1 MSKVATEQRE
11 HARVQL
17 APTIIR
23 AEKIEQS
30 GERREGYL
38 INVSLGGA
46 FLTMTEPPKKNKMSE
61 LHLLLPWGVGECR
74 VKAKAVWQQKDDTK
88 RVIGAGVSFVDL
100 SNDAKEKLQGYLDR
114 YVELSAEIT
123 D

>member
-17 APTIIR
+17 APSIIR
-23 AEKIEQS
+23 AEIEQS
-30 GERREGYL
+30 GERRDGYL

-46 FLTMTEPPKKNKMSE
+46 FLTMAEPPKKNTTAE
-61 LHLLLPWGVGECR
+61 LHLLLPWGVGECS
-74 VKAKAVWQQKDDTK
+74 VQAKAVWQQKDINQ
-88 RVIGAGVSFVDL
+88 RVIGAGMSFVNL
-100 SNDAKEKLQGYLDR
+100 SDDAKEKLQSYLDR
-114 YVELSAEIT
+114 YVELAAQIT

>member
-23 AEKIEQS
+23 AEIEQG

-46 FLTMTEPPKKNKMSE
+46 FLTMTEPPAKNKMSE
-61 LHLLLPWGVGECR
+61 LHLLLPWGVGECS

-100 SNDAKEKLQGYLDR
+100 SDDAKEKLQSYLDR
-114 YVELSAEIT
+114 YVELAAQIT

>member
-1 MSKVATEQRE
+1 MSKVATAEQRE

-23 AEKIEQS
+23 AEIERG

-38 INVSLGGA
+38 INVSLGGG
-46 FLTMTEPPKKNKMSE
+46 FLTMAEPPPKNKMSE

-74 VKAKAVWQQKDDTK
+74 VKAKAVWQQKDDAK

-100 SNDAKEKLQGYLDR
+100 SDDAKQKLQSYLDR
-114 YVELSAEIT
+114 YVELAAEIT

>member
-23 AEKIEQS
+23 AEIEQG

-46 FLTMTEPPKKNKMSE
+46 LLTMTEPPKKNKMSE

-88 RVIGAGVSFVDL
+88 RVIGAGTSFVDL
-100 SNDAKEKLQGYLDR
+100 SDDAKQTLQSYLDR

>member
-23 AEKIEQS
+23 AEIEQG

-38 INVSLGGA
+38 INVSLGA
-46 FLTMTEPPKKNKMSE
+46 RFS
-61 LHLLLPWGVGECR
+61 R
-74 VKAKAVWQQKDDTK
+74 
-88 RVIGAGVSFVDL
+88 
-100 SNDAKEKLQGYLDR
+100 
-114 YVELSAEIT
+114 
-123 D
+123 

>member
-11 HARVQL
+11 RARVAL
-17 APTIIR
+17 APTIVR
-23 AEKIEQS
+23 AEIEQG

-38 INVSLGGA
+38 INMSLGGA
-46 FLTMTEPPKKNKMSE
+46 FLTTAEPLAKNKTSE
-61 LHLLLPWGVGECR
+61 LHFLLPWGVGECS
-74 VKAKAVWQQKDDTK
+74 VKAKAVWQQKDDAK

-100 SNDAKEKLQGYLDR
+100 SRDAKEKLQSYLDR
-114 YVELSAEIT
+114 YVELATEIT

>member
-23 AEKIEQS
+23 AEIEQG
-30 GERREGYL
+30 GERRAGYV

-46 FLTMTEPPKKNKMSE
+46 FLTMAEPPSKNKMSE

-100 SNDAKEKLQGYLDR
+100 SDDAKEKLQSYLDR

>member
-1 MSKVATEQRE
+1 MSKVTTEQRE

-17 APTIIR
+17 SPTIIR
-23 AEKIEQS
+23 AEIEQG

-61 LHLLLPWGVGECR
+61 LHLLLPWGVGEC
-74 VKAKAVWQQKDDTK
+74 VSK
-88 RVIGAGVSFVDL
+88 RKQSGNRKTTPSV
-100 SNDAKEKLQGYLDR
+100 
-114 YVELSAEIT
+114 
-123 D
+123 

>member
-1 MSKVATEQRE
+1 MTKVATEQRE
-11 HARVQL
+11 HARIAL
-17 APTIIR
+17 APSIVR
-23 AEKIEQS
+23 AEVEQ
-30 GERREGYL
+30 GGTRREGYL

-46 FLTMTEPPKKNKMSE
+46 FLTMAEPPAKNKTTK
-61 LHLLLPWGVGECR
+61 LHILLPWGVGECS
-74 VKAKAVWQQKDDTK
+74 VKAKTAWQQKDDAK

-100 SNDAKEKLQGYLDR
+100 SDDAKEKLQSYLDR

>member
-1 MSKVATEQRE
+1 MSKVATAEQRE

-23 AEKIEQS
+23 AEIEQG

-46 FLTMTEPPKKNKMSE
+46 FLTMVEPPKKNKTSE
-61 LHLLLPWGVGECR
+61 LHLLLPWGVGECS
-74 VKAKAVWQQKDDTK
+74 VKAKAVWQQKDDAK
-88 RVIGAGVSFVDL
+88 RVIGTGISFVSL
-100 SNDAKEKLQGYLDR
+100 SDDAKQKLQSYLDR
-114 YVELSAEIT
+114 YVELAAQIT

>member
-1 MSKVATEQRE
+1 MSKVAIEQRE
-11 HARVQL
+11 HVRAQL

-23 AEKIEQS
+23 AEIEQG
-30 GERREGYL
+30 GERRAGYV

-46 FLTMTEPPKKNKMSE
+46 FLTMAEPPPKNKMSE

-100 SNDAKEKLQGYLDR
+100 SDDAKEKLQSYLDR

>member
-1 MSKVATEQRE
+1 MSKIVTAEQRE

-23 AEKIEQS
+23 AEIEQG
-30 GERREGYL
+30 GERCKGYL

-46 FLTMTEPPKKNKMSE
+46 FLTMAEPPKKNKTSE
-61 LHLLLPWGVGECR
+61 LHLLLPWGVGECS
-74 VKAKAVWQQKDDTK
+74 VKAKAVWQQKDDAK
-88 RVIGAGVSFVDL
+88 RVIGTGISFVSL
-100 SNDAKEKLQGYLDR
+100 SDDAKEKLQSYLDR
-114 YVELSAEIT
+114 YVELAAQIT